1 MLGHA
6 GVNKTL
12 GYIRRWFWWPNKAK
26 DMEDFCISCRKCQM
40 SKGSCQK
47 RPGWLHTMPIPAKPW
62 KSIGMDFSGPYP
74 EVQGY
79 DYILV
84 VICRMTNMV
93 HLIPTQTDAT
103 ARDIAELYVKEVV
116 RLHGLPESIV
126 SDRDAKF
133 TSIFW
138 TELSKMLG
146 QRLLMSSS
154 YHPQTDGSSERA
166 IQTMS
171 QAMRMLVNDYQSNW
185 PDQLPL
191 VEFAM
196 NSAINESTG
205 YAPFELNY
213 GWMPKLIGGLDFES
227 PREGVKQFV
236 KNIRNV
242 LDRTFDKL
250 VTQRTCQAVKANRHC
265 REGQKFNVGDLILL
279 STENLSLPKGRARK
293 LLPKYLG
300 PYKVLTANHSGSA
313 CRVELPPDL
322 KVQRIHDIF
331 HEKVLKS
338 YVENDIKRF
347 PKRETRIQ
355 YDVGND
361 PDQEWVIHSIED
373 HKWSPGLTF
382 RVRWELGD
390 ATWEPLDIVKDLEAL
405 DQYLELKGV
414 MRPSDLW
421 RK

>member
-1 MLGHA
+1 
-6 GVNKTL
+6 
-12 GYIRRWFWWPNKAK
+12 
-26 DMEDFCISCRKCQM
+26 M
-40 SKGSCQK
+40 SKGSRQK
-47 RPGWLHTMPIPAKPW
+47 LPGWLHMMPIPSRPW

-79 DYILV
+79 NYILV

-93 HLIPTQTDAT
+93 CLIPTQTDAT
-103 ARDIAELYVKEVV
+103 ARDITELYIKEIV

-138 TELSKMLG
+138 TELSKLLG
-146 QRLLMSSS
+146 QCLLMSLS

-171 QAMRMLVNDYQSNW
+171 QAMCMLVDDYQLNW

-196 NSAINESTG
+196 NSAISESTSH
-205 YAPFELNY
+205 APFELNY
-213 GWMPKLIGGLDFES
+213 GWMPKLIGGLEFES
-227 PREGVKQFV
+227 PREGVKQFIE
-236 KNIRNV
+236 NIRNV
-242 LDRTFDKL
+242 LNKTFDKL
-250 VTQRTCQAVKANRHC
+250 VTQQTRHAVKANRHC
-265 REGQKFNVGDLILL
+265 REGQKFNVGDLVLL

-300 PYKVLTANHSGSA
+300 PYKVLVANHSKSA
-313 CRVELPPDL
+313 YKIELPPDL
-322 KVQRIHDIF
+322 KAQRIHDTF
-331 HEKVLKS
+331 HEKVLTLH
-338 YVENDIKRF
+338 VENDASQF
-347 PKRETRIQ
+347 PKRETCIH
-355 YDVGND
+355 YNVGND
-361 PDQEWVIHSIED
+361 PDQEWVVHSIKS

-382 RVRWELGD
+382 KVCWELSD
-390 ATWEPLDIVKDLEAL
+390 STWEPLDVVKDLEAL
-405 DQYLELKGV
+405 DNYLKLEGV
-414 MRPSDLW
+414 MRPSDLQ